1 MMPTRSRLG
10 RAADRALRP
19 FMDIEPGEG
28 AAAFSMALLFF
39 LVIGSYYLIKPVRN
53 SLFVERV
60 GADNLPFVY
69 IGTALVIAVLISS
82 YSRHVV
88 DRVRPRRLVAGT
100 YIFLASNLVLFWW
113 LLRGES
119 LATSAAFY
127 IWAKIYSVLVVSQFW
142 LLANLLFD
150 PRQAKRLFGFV
161 GAGGIL
167 GGIVGGTL
175 AGATARVVG
184 TENLL
189 LASSAVTIL
198 CAGLAFALHGQ
209 ALSPAAARPRTP
221 REARE
226 GGSGGSGGSDMRSA
240 AALVRESPHLRAIA
254 MILTLTIIVSTVVD
268 WQMNKAVE
276 LFVPGE
282 DAKTAFYGRF
292 FAVLNGASFLV
303 QVLFTS
309 YVLRR
314 FGIGVALLLLPI
326 GMLTGS
332 LGILVHPALWTAALA
347 KGADGTLR
355 YSLDQS
361 TRELLFLPVLH
372 DVKMRAKP
380 FIDVAVQRGGTGLAG
395 VLILVAAQVG
405 DIPFRY
411 LSLVSV
417 AAIAAWIAI
426 TFVVRRE
433 YVGSIKRLIRARDV
447 ELEELVLRSLDADS
461 RRELLGTLEAEDPNR
476 VLYALGLLELAGD
489 IPSESAHLAKLLRHP
504 SQDVRERAAATLA
517 KHGDEVLLRAIEP
530 LLEDEDVS
538 VRAEAVRIVCAH
550 CVGDELMHFQ
560 RLLADPRPRV
570 RAGAIA
576 GFYGNPDRRL
586 GELAETALQ
595 GLAEQPG
602 PEGAVYR
609 REAALLTAILPRSDA
624 TRRVLLSLLE
634 DRDEAVRRA
643 AILAAGRGRFRETVP
658 ALVRALAWPQT
669 REEARAALATF
680 GERILGTLADYL
692 RDRTEPREIRIQVAR
707 VFVELPSPL
716 AVTLLL
722 GALED
727 PDPGVR
733 YHVLKA
739 LNRLR
744 RDHPELMFDPEPV
757 ESALR
762 RELEVLADVQA
773 LRTSLA
779 GSLEADGATLCA
791 RVLGEREDDAVERIT
806 RCLGLVYSID
816 ELFHAYRA
824 IATRTREGRGRGI
837 ELLDNVLRPAHR
849 RAVLPP
855 LERMGGAAPD
865 RTREPSPRWKGSDP
879 WLAACVAFAEF
890 KRSGT
895 VDAIFV
901 EDPEMM
907 TIVERADFLRQVEMF
922 SLVRTDYLAKI
933 AAIAKE
939 KTFEPGAEL
948 FRQGSPPDAIYFVV
962 EGEVRRL
969 RDGEELE
976 VATRGDAVGYL
987 SVLLGQ
993 PTLVTAIA
1001 RGPVRALYVEEEIF
1015 RDFML
1020 DNPAVML
1027 GIIRSLADE
1036 VQKAQFAARRGE
1048 VLLGA

>member
-1 MMPTRSRLG
+1 MIRARSRIG
-10 RAADRALRP
+10 GVTDRALRL
-19 FMDIEPGEG
+19 FVNVEPGEG
-28 AAAFSMALLFF
+28 VSALAMALLFF

-53 SLFVERV
+53 SLFVQRV

-69 IGTALVIAVLISS
+69 IGTALVIALLISW
-82 YSRHVV
+82 YSGHVV
-88 DRVRPRRLVAGT
+88 GRVRPRRLIAGT
-100 YIFLASNLVLFWW
+100 YIFLACNLVVFWW
-113 LLRGES
+113 LLRSES

-189 LASSAVTIL
+189 LASSAVTVL
-198 CAGLAFALHGQ
+198 CAWLALALHRE
-209 ALSPAAARPRTP
+209 APSLAAPRPRASSAVDE
-221 REARE
+221 RARD
-226 GGSGGSGGSDMRSA
+226 GRSA
-240 AALVRESPHLRAIA
+240 GTLVRESPHLRAIA
-254 MILTLTIIVSTVVD
+254 GILTLTIIVSTVVD

-303 QVLFTS
+303 QVLLTS

-332 LGILVHPALWTAALA
+332 LGILAHPALWTAALA
-347 KGADGTLR
+347 KGVDGTLR

-361 TRELLFLPVLH
+361 TRELLFLPVSPAIKL
-372 DVKMRAKP
+372 RAKP
-380 FIDVAVQRGGTGLAG
+380 FIDVAVQRGGTGVAG
-395 VLILVAAQVG
+395 VLILLAAQVG

-411 LSLVSV
+411 VSLVSV

-433 YVGSIKRLIRARDV
+433 YVGSIKRLIRARDA
-447 ELEELVLRSLDADS
+447 ELEDLVLRSLDADS
-461 RRELLGTLEAEDPNR
+461 RRELLVALEAEDPHR
-476 VLYALGLLELAGD
+476 VLYALGLLELAGE
-489 IPSESAHLAKLLRHP
+489 IPSESAHLGKLLRHP
-504 SQDVRERAAATLA
+504 SQDVREGAAAALA

-550 CVGDELMHFQ
+550 CVGDELTHFQ

-576 GFYGNPDRRL
+576 GFYGSPDRRL
-586 GELAETALQ
+586 GEMAGAGLQ
-595 GLAEQPG
+595 RLAEQPG
-602 PEGAVYR
+602 PDGAVYR
-609 REAALLTAILPRSDA
+609 REAALLTAILPRSEA
-624 TRRVLLSLLE
+624 TRRILLSLLE

-643 AILAAGRGRFRETVP
+643 AILSAGRGGFRETVP
-658 ALVRALAWPQT
+658 ALVRALAAPQT
-669 REEARAALATF
+669 REEARAALAGF

-692 RDRTEPREIRIQVAR
+692 RDRTEPREIRLQVAR

-722 GALED
+722 DALED

-744 RDHPELMFDPEPV
+744 RDHPDLPFDPEPV

-762 RELEVLADVQA
+762 REVEVLGDVQG
-773 LRTSLA
+773 LRASLPPDGFPGA
-779 GSLEADGATLCA
+779 GLCA
-791 RVLGEREDDAVERIT
+791 RVVEEREDDAVERIT
-806 RCLGLVYSID
+806 RCLGLVYPID
-816 ELFHAYRA
+816 EVFYAYRA
-824 IATRTREGRGRGI
+824 IAMRTREGRARGL

-849 RAVLPP
+849 RAVLPL
-855 LERMGGAAPD
+855 LERLGAAPPD
-865 RTREPSPRWKGSDP
+865 RGRKRAAAPKDADV
-879 WLAACVAFAEF
+879 WLAACLRFAEF
-890 KRSGT
+890 KRSGA
-895 VDAIFV
+895 VDAVFE

-933 AAIAKE
+933 AALAKE

-948 FRQGSPPDAIYFVV
+948 FRQGSPPDAIYFLLD
-962 EGEVRRL
+962 GEVRRV
-969 RDGEELE
+969 RDGEDLD
-976 VATRGDAVGYL
+976 AAKRGEAVGYL
-987 SVLLGQ
+987 SVLLGE

-1001 RGPVRALYVEEEIF
+1001 GGPVRALVVAEEVF
-1015 RDFML
+1015 RDFLL

-1027 GIIRSLADE
+1027 GIIRFLGREIQRIGLAP
-1036 VQKAQFAARRGE
+1036 RRGA